1 MDLFTYR
8 VREFHRGKGVVTSGD
23 VVLLELSPRWRRES
37 SFSTQ
42 GFWEPREAQS
52 SVHTGEFTCLC
63 PTHHSLHT
71 SCRLG
76 VQEVQKRLFDCGM
89 HLLSAYCL
97 PGIL

>member
-1 MDLFTYR
+1 MTLMPMDLFTYR

-63 PTHHSLHT
+63 VPHIIHCTPPAGLV
-71 SCRLG
+71 CR
-76 VQEVQKRLFDCGM
+76 RCRNDC
-89 HLLSAYCL
+89 LIVVCIY
-97 PGIL
+97 